1 MTTGNAPGA
10 LGDTKTPQSVSYSA
24 GTIVPVPPTRQAER
38 VRLREWDPGTAPEA
52 EIQSWL
58 RAYNRSLVVDMPTD
72 PQWSDASL
80 REYLSVTMPRERRH
94 SWIVNGDDASLV
106 GYASLL
112 LLGDLGV
119 FELFVDPAVRRQGVG
134 RRLLA
139 IAARRALD
147 EGFSDI
153 GVEVIGGTAAAA
165 FYQRH
170 GFHHAY
176 TEMRALLD
184 LSAMDWRHLG
194 DMASGVVHGY
204 RIEFHPGDL
213 PDEVLPA
220 YAEAKEVR
228 RLDPPGD
235 LSLRPSSY
243 DPQRLRDSL
252 RCLQERGLKPY
263 IVFAV
268 HEPTGRIAGLTE
280 LVVPAQHPTRAD
292 QYDTVVSPAHGGYG
306 LGRALKARMLLEL
319 RAAEPQLRDVQTW
332 QATDNEQ
339 LLGVN
344 EELGFKPDREWRE
357 YEADAA
363 ELSKLLRDTDP

>member
-1 MTTGNAPGA
+1 
-10 LGDTKTPQSVSYSA
+10 LGDEKNPQTVFYRF
-24 GTIVPVPPTRQAER
+24 GTIVPGTPTRQAER

-52 EIQSWL
+52 DIQAWL
-58 RAYNRSLVVDMPTD
+58 RAYNRSLVVDLPDD
-72 PQWSDASL
+72 PRWGEAKL
-80 REYLSVTMPRERRH
+80 REYLSVTMPRERRA
-94 SWIVNGDDASLV
+94 SWVVTDADGELM
-106 GYASLL
+106 GHASLL
-112 LLGDLGV
+112 LLGGLGV
-119 FELFVDPAVRRQGVG
+119 FELFVDPDSRRRGVG

-139 IAARRALD
+139 AAVRRALD

-153 GVEVIGGTAAAA
+153 GVEVIGGTAAAM

-170 GFHHAY
+170 GFHHAF
-176 TEMRALLD
+176 TEMRSLLD
-184 LSAMDWRHLG
+184 LSAMDWLHL
-194 DMASGVVHGY
+194 DEMAGGVVHGY
-204 RIEFHPGDL
+204 HIEFHPGDL
-213 PDEVLPA
+213 PDAVLPA
-220 YAEAKEVR
+220 YAEVKEVR

-243 DPQRLRDSL
+243 DSQRLRDSL
-252 RCLQERGLKPY
+252 RCLQARGLKPY

-280 LVVPAQHPTRAD
+280 VVVPAQHPTRAD
-292 QYDTVVSPAHGGYG
+292 QYDTIVSPSHGGYG

-332 QATDNEQ
+332 HATDNEQ
-339 LLGVN
+339 LQGVN

-363 ELSKLLRDTDP
+363 ELAKLLRDIDL